1 MPFEFYSDQPSTT
14 GGATERVLIK
24 NDTSSAINLL
34 TTDNNGNLIFPSI
47 AISAYGSLLHNTD
60 SGRPNAIVR
69 LNGDRFWFYNSEKGT
84 IVVSESDK
92 DFEPYDEEK
101 DKDDFLFDFE
111 KELNNE
117 RYVGPDKIGTGDGID
132 FVDGLQDWRTDGQGF
147 ATDFRITNNTNSVIT
162 LYWYDRSGELIPY
175 QTLSP
180 GQQHIQGTFTEQP
193 WYVVSEDKKFS
204 ISFYP
209 SDVGTITIGELRA
222 EFIPYV
228 DGDFPLR
235 HLTQFKFVEPAG
247 ETIDYLNTIG
257 SLFSNFYG
265 YGVPSA
271 AKALGVPENAIAL
284 TETSKN
290 NHDQLNLL
298 DAHHAWAAGF
308 TGKGVIVA
316 VIDGGF
322 HPHEELNFEFSFD
335 LDSDQ
340 SNVTPEDG
348 YYHGNGVASAIA
360 AKYEPDKQGPD
371 ITGIAPDVSLMAI
384 DITVKGGQSIP
395 NAFTRAI
402 RYAVDNGANVIQ
414 ISWGNNDDSY
424 SPDLGSAVQY
434 AYDNNVLVVWAAMND
449 SFYGLRGMSKTAE
462 LGIAIAGGNMNMD
475 FLKPFPSSNLAGDLF
490 SSFFITPSGN
500 NYVPTEGDRFTAMA
514 DGGTSYASPLISG
527 IAALL
532 YQQNPNITVDEVIE
546 KLALSSWQPSLG
558 KNAEINELGQQILT
572 PQTIGTASLRSPIT
586 DVLQFDT
593 TKSEIFPT
601 IVSRSSGLT
610 TFDGKS
616 ISLVDIERL
625 QFTDAKIAFDTDGK
639 AGDALQLLYAVSK
652 DQYLSNDGV
661 KGLAI
666 ELIDKAADRDEV
678 VNYVMGVLAGPLWD
692 FNDMTNLLAKNIY
705 GIELTGAIDKLIT
718 DLMQANQWDNYD
730 FFWAVAESETA
741 SSVIGLVG
749 LSDSGITYS

>member
-14 GGATERVLIK
+14 GGAAERVLIK
-24 NDTSSAINLL
+24 NDTSSTINLL
-34 TTDNNGNLIFPSI
+34 TTDENGNIQYTIP
-47 AISAYGSLLHNTD
+47 ISAGGSTLHRTI
-60 SGRPNAIVR
+60 SGSPNAIER
-69 LNGDRFWFYNSEKGT
+69 PNGDRFWFYNSEKGT
-84 IVVSESDK
+84 IVVSDLGKEFK
-92 DFEPYDEEK
+92 PYNEEK
-101 DKDDFLFDFE
+101 DKDAFLFDFE
-111 KELNNE
+111 KDLNNE
-117 RYVGPDKIGTGDGID
+117 RNVGPDKIGTGDGID
-132 FVDGLQDWRTDGQGF
+132 FVDGLQDWKTDGNGF
-147 ATDFRITNNTNSVIT
+147 ATDFRITNNSDSVIT

-175 QTLSP
+175 ATLSP
-180 GQQHIQGTFTEQP
+180 GQKHIQSTFTEHP
-193 WYVVSEDKKFS
+193 WYVVSEDKKME

-209 SDVGTITIGELRA
+209 SDVGTITMGESRA

-235 HLTQFKFVEPAG
+235 HLTQFKFVEPVG
-247 ETIDYLNTIG
+247 ETIDYLHTVG

-290 NHDQLNLL
+290 NHDQINLL

-308 TGKGVIVA
+308 TGSGVIVA
-316 VIDGGF
+316 VVDGGF
-322 HPHEELNFEFSFD
+322 HPHDELNFEFSLD
-335 LDSDQ
+335 LDSGQ
-340 SNVTPEDG
+340 PNVTPEDG

-384 DITVKGGQSIP
+384 DITRIGGQSIP
-395 NAFTRAI
+395 NAFTQGI
-402 RYAVDNGANVIQ
+402 RYAVNNGANIIQ
-414 ISWGNNDDSY
+414 ISWGNTGDTY
-424 SPDLGSAVQY
+424 SPDLASAVQY
-434 AYDNNVLVVWAAMND
+434 AYDNDVLVVWAAMNRAH
-449 SFYGLRGMSKTAE
+449 YGLEGMSKTAE
-462 LGIAIAGGNMNMD
+462 LGIAIAGGNMNMN
-475 FLKPFPSSNLAGDLF
+475 FLKPFPSSNLAGDKL

-500 NYVPTEGDRFTAMA
+500 NFVPTEGDRYTATA

-532 YQQNPNITVDEVIE
+532 YQQNPNITVDEVIK

-601 IVSRSSGLT
+601 KVSRGSGFT

-616 ISLVDIERL
+616 ISLLDVERL

-639 AGDALQLLYAVSK
+639 AGDALELLYAVSK
-652 DQYLSNDGV
+652 DQYLNNDGV

-666 ELIDKAADRDEV
+666 ELIDKAANRNEV
-678 VNYVMGVLAGPLWD
+678 VDYVMGELAGPSWNL
-692 FNDMTNLLAKNIY
+692 NDMTKILARNIY
-705 GIELTGAIDKLIT
+705 GIEVTGAIDNLIT